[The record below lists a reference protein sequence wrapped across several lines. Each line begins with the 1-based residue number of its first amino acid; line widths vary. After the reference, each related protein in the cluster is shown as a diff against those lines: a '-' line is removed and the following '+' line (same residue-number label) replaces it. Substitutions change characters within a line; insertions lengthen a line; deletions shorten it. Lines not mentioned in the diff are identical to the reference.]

1 VSRDGLRSAGVC
13 PPPRGQPLRVLH
25 APQEHSEHRHHIE
38 HIVARQHGGS
48 DDRDNLALACDRCN
62 LHKGPN
68 LTGIDPLTDELVPL
82 FHPRLDQWAEHFRLR
97 GVRIEAITATGRA
110 TIQLLAMNNARRIE
124 LRAAILR
131 RREQT

>member
-1 VSRDGLRSAGVC
+1 MDAATRELVRLRAAGRC
-13 PPPRGQPLRVLH
+13 EYCRLH
-25 APQEHSEHRHHIE
+25 QENSELAHHVE

-48 DDRDNLALACDRCN
+48 DDPDNLALACDRCN

-68 LTGIDPLTDELVPL
+68 LTGIDPLTDELVLL
-82 FHPRLDQWAEHFRLR
+82 FHPRRAQWAEHFRFQ

-124 LRAAILR
+124 LR
-131 RREQT
+131 